1 MLLKKA
7 ELMYGCGLQGKAMRQ
22 AVCRVMGVRLE
33 CSNTD
38 CRKRYFRTFA
48 CRNCYC
54 PHCGPKLFGE
64 LLGKHLRRLSPV
76 VDRMIRRPG
85 YVVAKIDFTTINLG
99 VMPTSDQVKEF
110 NACIKRFVRALEK
123 KMGIKRKDYGLV
135 YTDEFGGEDNT
146 NLHAH
151 GAYVGPVIPRQ
162 WCTGKGG
169 VLSEMWR
176 KACDGTDF
184 AGSFIVSLKAA
195 KFEVAL
201 SHSLKYAGKF
211 LSNDPQ
217 RLAALEIA
225 FHSVKRVHS
234 MGVFYNVPDQEG
246 ERDASCPSCGS
257 TLRVLTGYVS
267 IAELAAAG
275 FVDLGEAQREAARA
289 RGFGCSSRGS
299 PIGAVAHRGLSF
311 LGGESD

>member
-1 MLLKKA
+1 
-7 ELMYGCGLQGKAMRQ
+7 
-22 AVCRVMGVRLE
+22 
-33 CSNTD
+33 
-38 CRKRYFRTFA
+38 
-48 CRNCYC
+48 
-54 PHCGPKLFGE
+54 
-64 LLGKHLRRLSPV
+64 
-76 VDRMIRRPG
+76 
-85 YVVAKIDFTTINLG
+85 
-99 VMPTSDQVKEF
+99 
-110 NACIKRFVRALEK
+110 
-123 KMGIKRKDYGLV
+123 
-135 YTDEFGGEDNT
+135 
-146 NLHAH
+146 
-151 GAYVGPVIPRQ
+151 
-162 WCTGKGG
+162 
-169 VLSEMWR
+169 MWR

-275 FVDLGEAQREAARA
+275 FVDLGEAQRGAARA

-299 PIGAVAHRGLSF
+299 PL
-311 LGGESD
+311 LGQ